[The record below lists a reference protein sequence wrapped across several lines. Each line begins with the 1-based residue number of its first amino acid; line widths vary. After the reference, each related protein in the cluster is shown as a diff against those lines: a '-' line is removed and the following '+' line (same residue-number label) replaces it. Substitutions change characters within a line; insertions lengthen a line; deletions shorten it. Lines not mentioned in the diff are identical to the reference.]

1 MRSVYMTLKYA
12 TIVFALIG
20 LACGAIFQL
29 SYTWGLVSLLTC
41 FGAALSVIAAAIC
54 MYVHR
59 INKVNAL
66 SLVLNLILFIVIARE
81 LQLFG

>member
-1 MRSVYMTLKYA
+1 MRSMYMTLKYA
-12 TIVFALIG
+12 TVAFAVIG
-20 LACGAIFQL
+20 LACGAVFHL

-41 FGAALSVIAAAIC
+41 FGAAVSVIAAGIC

-59 INKVNAL
+59 VNKVNSL
-66 SLVLNLILFIVIARE
+66 SLVLNLLLFIVIARE